1 MYNITFKDWLIIKE
15 NKRKLINL
23 INLDKTP
30 EAPKGDEIIIKLG
43 KFQPDTLFSDRGH
56 IHIKNGGAHEKNPT
70 RGEENIKWNK
80 DQDYLK

>member
-23 INLDKTP
+23 DKTP

-43 KFQPDTLFSDRGH
+43 KVQADTLFSDRGH
-56 IHIKNGGAHEKNPT
+56 IHIKNGGAHETIPT
-70 RGEENIKWNK
+70 RGEEKIKWNK

>member
-23 INLDKTP
+23 DKTP

-43 KFQPDTLFSDRGH
+43 KVQPDTLFSDRGH
-56 IHIKNGGAHEKNPT
+56 IHIKNGGAHETIPT
-70 RGEENIKWNK
+70 RGEEKIKWNK